1 MARCHDQL
9 LSSGPWAWSLTEF
22 SWAWFTVNTR
32 AVFLDHDPRFGNKKK
47 TDSGSSTRSEDCL
60 GEYTV
65 L

>member
-1 MARCHDQL
+1 M
-9 LSSGPWAWSLTEF
+9 TEF

-32 AVFLDHDPRFGNKKK
+32 AVFLDHDPRFGNKMRPE
-47 TDSGSSTRSEDCL
+47 SGSSTRSEDCL